1 MRYEEMKQEDI
12 KVLTELYIN
21 AFNKEPWNDKW
32 TTEIVL
38 KRLNQMVNCEGFYGV
53 VAYEEDNPVGM
64 ILGNHEY
71 YYNGMQFNI
80 KEFCVDTT
88 IQSRG
93 LGTKVLEEFIER
105 LKIRGIDEIILL
117 TTKSEKAE
125 GFYKRRG
132 FNTIENMVTM
142 RKKLR

>member
-1 MRYEEMKQEDI
+1 MRYEEMKKEDI
-12 KVLTELYIN
+12 EILTELYIN
-21 AFNKEPWNDKW
+21 AFNREPWNDKW
-32 TTEIVL
+32 TIETVI
-38 KRLNQMVNCEGFYGV
+38 KRLTQMVNCEGFYGM
-53 VAYEEDNPVGM
+53 VAYEEDKPVGV

-88 IQSRG
+88 IQSKG
-93 LGTKVLEEFIER
+93 LGSIVLEEFTSR
-105 LKIRGIDEIILL
+105 LKSRGIDEITLL

-125 GFYKRRG
+125 GFYKKRG
-132 FNTIENMVTM
+132 FDSIENMVTM